1 MKLKKITTALAGL
14 ALSASAVLAD
24 GPVVLTAVGTWSSL
38 TNFQKHEEP
47 FFNTRLNA
55 ASGGDIVGKIQSQ
68 SGLGL
73 KGFEIMR
80 LVKNGVFDFA
90 FGLPGYVAAENAI
103 FEGADLS
110 SLTQDI
116 DTQRKVSDAYFPTL
130 EKAFEEIYNAKLLM
144 LYPFPSQTLWCNG
157 EVNGIADLDGK
168 KIRVYSTTL
177 GDFVEGV
184 GGTSVTV
191 SFGEV
196 IPALEKGVVDCAIT
210 GTMSAYTA
218 KWNQVATHAYTLRVG
233 WGLAFGAM
241 NMDKWNSLSADQQAL
256 IQSETAALT
265 DAMWT
270 ETATEDDVAISCI
283 TGGECSVGEGG
294 SMTLVEPSAA
304 DLALRDTIATD
315 VVLARWAKRCG
326 AECAENW
333 NETVGPILGP
343 SFFAKAD
350 PTLPPPAIMTLCGF
364 SVDFLNSL
372 MKRIFSSVAKKKTS
386 SSGKITVSPLGIICL
401 FCLYIATTLTSTLG
415 I

>member
-1 MKLKKITTALAGL
+1 MKTVTTAFAAF
-14 ALSASAVLAD
+14 ALSASAALAD
-24 GPVVLTAVGTWSSL
+24 DPVVLNAVGTWSSL

-47 FFNTRLNA
+47 FFNTRLRE
-55 ASGGDIVGKIQSQ
+55 ASDGNIVGKIQSQ

-110 SLTQDI
+110 TLTQDI
-116 DTQRKVSDAYFPTL
+116 DTQRKVSDAYYPTL
-130 EKAFEEIYNAKLLM
+130 EKSFADIYNAKLLM

-157 EVNGIADLDGK
+157 EVNGIEDLKGK

-191 SFGEV
+191 SFSEV

-241 NMDKWNSLSADQQAL
+241 NMNKWNSLSESQQTL
-256 IQSETAALT
+256 LQSEIATLT
-265 DAMWT
+265 DAMWA

-283 TGGECSVGEGG
+283 TGGECAIGEAC
-294 SMTLVEPSAA
+294 SMTLVEPSEA
-304 DLALRDTIATD
+304 DLKARDSIATE
-315 VVLARWAKRCG
+315 VVMARWAERCG
-326 AECAENW
+326 ADCAANW
-333 NETVGPILGP
+333 NETVGPILG
-343 SFFAKAD
+343 
-350 PTLPPPAIMTLCGF
+350 
-364 SVDFLNSL
+364 
-372 MKRIFSSVAKKKTS
+372 
-386 SSGKITVSPLGIICL
+386 
-401 FCLYIATTLTSTLG
+401 LTAAAN
-415 I
+415 

>member
-1 MKLKKITTALAGL
+1 MRTFTTALAAL
-14 ALSASAVLAD
+14 ALTAGTAFAQERIVLN
-24 GPVVLTAVGTWSSL
+24 AVGTWSSL
-38 TNFQKHEEP
+38 TNYQKHEEP
-47 FFNTRLNA
+47 FFNSRLA
-55 ASGGDIVGKIQSQ
+55 EASDGQIIGKIQSQ

-110 SLTQDI
+110 TLTQDI
-116 DTQRKVSDAYFPTL
+116 DTQRKVSDAYYPTL
-130 EKAFEEIYNAKLLM
+130 EKAFAEIYNAKLLM

-157 EVNGIADLDGK
+157 EVGGIEDLKGK

-191 SFGEV
+191 SFSEV

-241 NMDKWNSLSADQQAL
+241 NMDKWNSLSAEQQSL
-256 IQSETAALT
+256 LQSEIATLN
-265 DAMWT
+265 DAMWA
-270 ETATEDDVAISCI
+270 ETATEDDVAIACI
-283 TGGECSVGEGG
+283 TGGECAIGEAGT
-294 SMTLVEPSAA
+294 MTLVEPSEA
-304 DLALRDTIATD
+304 DLKMRDTIATD
-315 VVLARWAKRCG
+315 VVLSRWAERCG
-326 AECAENW
+326 AECAANW
-333 NETVGPILGP
+333 NETVGPILGLTAA
-343 SFFAKAD
+343 AK
-350 PTLPPPAIMTLCGF
+350 
-364 SVDFLNSL
+364 
-372 MKRIFSSVAKKKTS
+372 
-386 SSGKITVSPLGIICL
+386 
-401 FCLYIATTLTSTLG
+401 
-415 I
+415 

>member
-1 MKLKKITTALAGL
+1 MKNVTTAIAALAF
-14 ALSASAVLAD
+14 SAGAAFADNPIVLN
-24 GPVVLTAVGTWSSL
+24 AVGTWSSL
-38 TNFQKHEEP
+38 TNYQKHEEP
-47 FFNTRLNA
+47 FFNTRLSE
-55 ASGGDIVGKIQSQ
+55 ASGGTIVGKIQSQ

-110 SLTQDI
+110 TLTQDI
-116 DTQRKVSDAYFPTL
+116 DTQRRVSDSYYPTL
-130 EKAFEEIYNAKLLM
+130 EKSFAEIYNAKLLM

-157 EVNGIADLDGK
+157 EVNGIEDLKGK

-191 SFGEV
+191 SFSEV

-241 NMDKWNSLSADQQAL
+241 NMDKWNSLSADQQTLLQTEIA
-256 IQSETAALT
+256 SLT
-265 DAMWT
+265 DAMWA
-270 ETATEDDVAISCI
+270 ETATEDDVAIACI
-283 TGGECSVGEGG
+283 TGGECAIGEAG
-294 SMTLVEPSAA
+294 SMTLVEPTAA
-304 DLALRDTIATD
+304 DLATRDTIATD
-315 VVLARWAKRCG
+315 VILARWAERCG
-326 AECAENW
+326 AECAANW
-333 NETVGPILGP
+333 NKTVGPILGLTAA
-343 SFFAKAD
+343 AK
-350 PTLPPPAIMTLCGF
+350 
-364 SVDFLNSL
+364 
-372 MKRIFSSVAKKKTS
+372 
-386 SSGKITVSPLGIICL
+386 
-401 FCLYIATTLTSTLG
+401 
-415 I
+415 

>member
-1 MKLKKITTALAGL
+1 MKKLIGTAAAL
-14 ALSASAVLAD
+14 ALSATTAFAD
-24 GPVVLTAVGTWSSL
+24 GPTVLTAVGTWSSL
-38 TNFQKHEEP
+38 TNFQKHEQP
-47 FFNTRLNA
+47 FFEGLAET
-55 ASGGDIVGKIQSQ
+55 SGGDMVGKIQSQ

-116 DTQRKVSDAYFPTL
+116 DTQRQVSDAYFDTL
-130 EKAFEEIYNAKLLM
+130 ETAFSDIYGAKLLM

-191 SFGEV
+191 AFSEV

-241 NMDKWNSLSADQQAL
+241 NMDKWNSLTDAQQAFL
-256 IQSETAALT
+256 MSEIDKLE

-283 TGGECSVGEGG
+283 TGGACEVGEPG
-294 SMTLVEPSAA
+294 SMTLVEPSTE
-304 DLALRDTIATD
+304 DLAARDKIATD
-315 VVLARWAKRCG
+315 VVLARWAERCG
-326 AECAENW
+326 EDCAANW
-333 NETVGPILGP
+333 NATVGPILGLTAE
-343 SFFAKAD
+343 AK
-350 PTLPPPAIMTLCGF
+350 
-364 SVDFLNSL
+364 
-372 MKRIFSSVAKKKTS
+372 
-386 SSGKITVSPLGIICL
+386 
-401 FCLYIATTLTSTLG
+401 
-415 I
+415 

>member
-1 MKLKKITTALAGL
+1 MKTVTTAFAAF
-14 ALSASAVLAD
+14 ALSASAALAD
-24 GPVVLTAVGTWSSL
+24 DPVVLNAVGTWSSL

-47 FFNTRLNA
+47 FFNTRLRE
-55 ASGGDIVGKIQSQ
+55 ASDGNIVGKIQSQ

-110 SLTQDI
+110 TLTQDI
-116 DTQRKVSDAYFPTL
+116 DTQRKVSDAYYPTL
-130 EKAFEEIYNAKLLM
+130 EKSFADIYNAKLLM

-157 EVNGIADLDGK
+157 EVNGIEDLKGK

-191 SFGEV
+191 SFSEV

-241 NMDKWNSLSADQQAL
+241 NMNKWNSLSESQQTL
-256 IQSETAALT
+256 LQSEIATLT
-265 DAMWT
+265 DAMWA

-283 TGGECSVGEGG
+283 TGGECAIGAAG
-294 SMTLVEPSAA
+294 SMTLVEPSEA
-304 DLALRDTIATD
+304 DLKARDSIATE
-315 VVLARWAKRCG
+315 VVLARWAERCG
-326 AECAENW
+326 ADCAANW
-333 NETVGPILGP
+333 NETVGPILG
-343 SFFAKAD
+343 
-350 PTLPPPAIMTLCGF
+350 
-364 SVDFLNSL
+364 
-372 MKRIFSSVAKKKTS
+372 
-386 SSGKITVSPLGIICL
+386 
-401 FCLYIATTLTSTLG
+401 LTALAN
-415 I
+415 

>member
-1 MKLKKITTALAGL
+1 MKTVTTAFAAF
-14 ALSASAVLAD
+14 ALSASAALAD
-24 GPVVLTAVGTWSSL
+24 DPVVLNAVGTWSSL

-47 FFNTRLNA
+47 FFNTRLRE
-55 ASGGDIVGKIQSQ
+55 ASDGNIVGKIQSQ

-110 SLTQDI
+110 TLTQDI
-116 DTQRKVSDAYFPTL
+116 DTQRKVSDAYYPTL
-130 EKAFEEIYNAKLLM
+130 EKSFADIYNAKLLM

-157 EVNGIADLDGK
+157 EVNGIEDLKGK

-191 SFGEV
+191 SFSEV

-241 NMDKWNSLSADQQAL
+241 NMNKWNSLSESQQTL
-256 IQSETAALT
+256 LQSEIATLT
-265 DAMWT
+265 DAMWA

-283 TGGECSVGEGG
+283 TGGECAIGEAG
-294 SMTLVEPSAA
+294 SMTLVEPSEA
-304 DLALRDTIATD
+304 DLKARDSIATE
-315 VVLARWAKRCG
+315 VVLARWAERCG
-326 AECAENW
+326 ADCAANW
-333 NETVGPILGP
+333 NETVGPILG
-343 SFFAKAD
+343 
-350 PTLPPPAIMTLCGF
+350 
-364 SVDFLNSL
+364 
-372 MKRIFSSVAKKKTS
+372 
-386 SSGKITVSPLGIICL
+386 
-401 FCLYIATTLTSTLG
+401 LTAAAN
-415 I
+415 

>member
-1 MKLKKITTALAGL
+1 MKKLTTAIGALAVM
-14 ALSASAVLAD
+14 ATSAMAD
-24 GPVVLTAVGTWSSL
+24 GPVVLNAVGTWSSL
-38 TNFQKHEEP
+38 TNYQKHEEP
-47 FFNTRLNA
+47 FFNQRLNE
-55 ASGGDIVGKIQSQ
+55 ASGGKIVGKIQSQ

-80 LVKNGVFDFA
+80 MVKNGVFDFA

-116 DTQRKVSDAYFPTL
+116 DTQRKVSDAYFETL
-130 EKAFEEIYNAKLLM
+130 ENAFADIYNAKLLM

-191 SFGEV
+191 AFSEV

-233 WGLAFGAM
+233 WGLEFGAM
-241 NMDKWNSLSADQQAL
+241 NMNKWNSLSADQQAL
-256 IQSETAALT
+256 LQTEIAALNE
-265 DAMWT
+265 AMWA

-283 TGGECSVGEGG
+283 TGGACEVGEPG
-294 SMTLVEPSAA
+294 SMVLVEPTAE
-304 DLALRDTIATD
+304 DLAARDQIATD
-315 VVLARWAKRCG
+315 VVLARWAERCG
-326 AECAENW
+326 EECAENW
-333 NETVGPILGP
+333 NNTVGPILGLTAA
-343 SFFAKAD
+343 AK
-350 PTLPPPAIMTLCGF
+350 
-364 SVDFLNSL
+364 
-372 MKRIFSSVAKKKTS
+372 
-386 SSGKITVSPLGIICL
+386 
-401 FCLYIATTLTSTLG
+401 
-415 I
+415 